1 MPERVTGEG
10 LLRQNLLFFALRE
23 REEISP
29 TGSKKTLSVAQLSLA
44 LSLLILNHNR
54 DLTVVKKHSLTRSDP
69 L

>member
-1 MPERVTGEG
+1 MPERVTGED
-10 LLRQNLLFFALRE
+10 LSRQNLYFSCLRE

-29 TGSKKTLSVAQLSLA
+29 AGPKKTLSVAQLSLA